1 VSHPKS
7 PKNGRILPTPGV
19 RATRPS
25 RPDETLCYGSG
36 LSGAPE
42 LLPSTTKVTHHARLG
57 AGFWALFSTQF
68 LGAFNDNLFKTTLTV
83 IITFEAVKLGGLQPT
98 GLVALAGAL
107 LILPFALFSAL
118 AGQLADRYAKQR
130 LIRITKVGECLI
142 MLLGGAGLML
152 SNMTLCLGALFLLGT
167 QATFFGPL
175 KYGALPELL
184 PETHLVKGNAF
195 VEMGTFLA
203 ILLGTIAGGVLASH
217 DRSQVAGVIVG
228 VAVLGYVCARYVPQL
243 RPAAPELQV
252 DWGWFRPT
260 WRLVGIAR
268 QSRAVFHSILG
279 ISWFWLLGAVVLS
292 ILPELVKDHLGGG
305 AAVVTFVLGAFSV
318 GVGLGAFLCEKLSYE
333 QIELGLVPLG
343 ALGLSLFLAW
353 LGWVSGPFAE
363 HPGVLDISAFL
374 SESRGR
380 WATAG
385 ILLLAISGGVFTVPL
400 YTLLQGRSDPASR
413 ARVVAA
419 NNVLNA
425 VFMVV
430 GSVVLAGLSALGVTT
445 PQMLL
450 VLALA
455 NVLVAAYTYSVVPE
469 FLFRLIC
476 WTLAHVVYRLEIH
489 GRENI
494 PKAGPA
500 VLVCNH
506 ITFVDWLILSASTQR
521 PIRFVM
527 HYEFLAL
534 PLTGR
539 LFRDAKVIP
548 IASAKEN
555 PDVLEAAFDSIRQA
569 LEAGELV
576 CIFPEGKLTRDGKL
590 SPFRRGI
597 ERIVATTP
605 VPVVPLGLQGLW
617 GSWFSRYG
625 KGPLRRRFGHLWQR
639 VSLHVGA
646 ALPPQTVTV
655 ERVEH
660 SVTALMAAEIAGSR

>member
-1 VSHPKS
+1 
-7 PKNGRILPTPGV
+7 
-19 RATRPS
+19 
-25 RPDETLCYGSG
+25 
-36 LSGAPE
+36 
-42 LLPSTTKVTHHARLG
+42 VTHEARLG
-57 AGFWALFSTQF
+57 AGFWALFTTQF

-83 IITFEAVKLGGLQPT
+83 IITFDAVKLAGLEPT

-118 AGQLADRYAKQR
+118 AGQLADRHAKHR
-130 LIRITKVGECLI
+130 LIRLTKLGECVI
-142 MLLGGAGLML
+142 MSLGGGGLML
-152 SNMTLCLGALFLLGT
+152 KNMPLCLAALFLLGT

-184 PETHLVKGNAF
+184 PEEQLVKGNAF

-203 ILLGTIAGGVLASH
+203 ILLGTIAGGILASH
-217 DRSQVAGVIVG
+217 DRSQVAAVIVA
-228 VAVLGYVCARYVPQL
+228 VAVFGYVSARRVPEL
-243 RPAAPELQV
+243 RPAAPSLRV
-252 DWGWFRPT
+252 DFGWFRPT
-260 WRLVGIAR
+260 WQLVGIAR
-268 QSRAVFHSILG
+268 QNRAVFHSILG

-305 AAVVTFVLGAFSV
+305 AGVVTFVLGAFSV
-318 GVGLGAFLCEKLSYE
+318 GVGLGALLCEKLSYE
-333 QIELGLVPLG
+333 QIELGLVPMG
-343 ALGLSLFLAW
+343 ALGLSLFLGW
-353 LGWVSGPFAE
+353 LGMVTGPLAAQ
-363 HPGVLDISAFL
+363 PGVLDIARFL
-374 SESRGR
+374 AEARGL
-380 WATAG
+380 WATSG
-385 ILLLAISGGVFTVPL
+385 IVLLAISGGVFTVPL
-400 YTLLQGRSDPASR
+400 YTLLQGRSDPGSR

-430 GSVVLAGLSALGVTT
+430 GSVVLAVLSALGVTT
-445 PQMLL
+445 PHI
-450 VLALA
+450 VLILA
-455 NVLVAAYTYSVVPE
+455 AANLLVAAYTYSVVPE

-476 WTLAHVVYRLEIH
+476 WVLAHIVYRLEIR
-489 GRENI
+489 GRDSI
-494 PKAGPA
+494 PRAGAA

-506 ITFVDWLILSASTQR
+506 ITFVDWLILSAVTQR

-548 IASAKEN
+548 IAGAKEN
-555 PDVLEAAFDSIRQA
+555 AEVLEAAFDSIAQA
-569 LEAGELV
+569 LAEGELV

-597 ERIVATTP
+597 ERIIAKSP
-605 VPVVPLGLQGLW
+605 VPVVPLGLDGLW

-639 VSLHVGA
+639 VSLNVGVP
-646 ALPPQTVTV
+646 LPPEAVTV
-655 ERVEH
+655 EEVERR
-660 SVTALMAAEIAGSR
+660 VTALIGAP

>member
-1 VSHPKS
+1 
-7 PKNGRILPTPGV
+7 
-19 RATRPS
+19 
-25 RPDETLCYGSG
+25 
-36 LSGAPE
+36 
-42 LLPSTTKVTHHARLG
+42 VTHEAKTGAKLG
-57 AGFWALFSTQF
+57 AGFWALFTTQF

-83 IITFEAVKLGGLQPT
+83 IITFESVKLAGLQPT
-98 GLVALAGAL
+98 ALVALSGAL
-107 LILPFALFSAL
+107 LILPFALFSAH
-118 AGQLADRYAKQR
+118 AGQLADRYPKHR
-130 LIRITKVGECLI
+130 LIRLTKIGECVI
-142 MLLGGAGLML
+142 MLLGGSGLVLGSMP
-152 SNMTLCLGALFLLGT
+152 LCLGALFLLGT

-184 PETHLVKGNAF
+184 PEEHLVRGNAF
-195 VEMGTFLA
+195 VEMATFLA
-203 ILLGTIAGGVLASH
+203 ILLGTIAGGILASH
-217 DRSQVAGVIVG
+217 DRSRLAIVIVVVAVAG
-228 VAVLGYVCARYVPQL
+228 YFSARRVPEL
-243 RPAAPELQV
+243 RPAAPELRV
-252 DWGWFRPT
+252 DWGWIRPT

-268 QSRAVFHSILG
+268 QNRAVFHSILG

-292 ILPELVKDHLGGG
+292 ILPEIVKDHLGGG
-305 AAVVTFVLGAFSV
+305 AGVVTFVLGAFSV
-318 GVGLGAFLCEKLSYE
+318 GVGRGAVLCERLSYE

-343 ALGLSLFLAW
+343 ALGLSLFLGW
-353 LGWVSGPFAE
+353 LGIATWPLAE
-363 HPGVLDISAFL
+363 RAGALDVAAFL
-374 SESRGR
+374 GGSRGL

-400 YTLLQGRSDPASR
+400 YTLLQGRSDPNTR

-425 VFMVV
+425 VFMVI
-430 GSVVLAGLSALGVTT
+430 GSAALAVLSALGVTT

-450 VLALA
+450 VLAVV

-476 WTLAHVVYRLEIH
+476 WVLAHVVYRLKIN
-489 GRENI
+489 GRQRI
-494 PKAGPA
+494 PKKGPA

-506 ITFVDWLILSASTQR
+506 VTFVDWLILSAATQR

-539 LFRDAKVIP
+539 IFRDAKVIP
-548 IASAKEN
+548 IAGAKEN
-555 PDVLEAAFDSIRQA
+555 AEVLDAAFDKIESA
-569 LEAGELV
+569 LGEGELV

-597 ERIVATTP
+597 ERIIAASP
-605 VPVVPLGLQGLW
+605 VQVVPMGLDGLW

-639 VSLHVGA
+639 VTLEVGEPLA
-646 ALPPQTVTV
+646 PDDVTV
-655 ERVEH
+655 EEVERT
-660 SVTALMAAEIAGSR
+660 VTALVGTGKSA